1 MTLVISLGSMLIFRI
16 IFSYVLGVWLG
27 LGVLGVWIAM
37 VIDWCVRAVCMTL
50 RYKAGKWK
58 QIHSI

>member
-1 MTLVISLGSMLIFRI
+1 MA
-16 IFSYVLGVWLG
+16 LG

-50 RYKAGKWK
+50 RYKTGRWK